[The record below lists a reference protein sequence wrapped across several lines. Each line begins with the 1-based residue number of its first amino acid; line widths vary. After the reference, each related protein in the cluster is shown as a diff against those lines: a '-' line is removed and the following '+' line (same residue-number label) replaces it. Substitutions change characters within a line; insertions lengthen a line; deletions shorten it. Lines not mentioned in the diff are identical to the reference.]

1 MAILVHEAMSGS
13 NRKFHN
19 TDHIFAIL
27 REGNHPIHT
36 LAAAFHDVVYYNVD
50 KGCTEKVEEIIK
62 PYVTF
67 EMEQV
72 FISKKAPPRDE
83 IFSLVNGVF
92 GFKLGQSLL
101 PYHGL
106 NEYLS
111 ALVAARTLL
120 PEIGFK
126 NTLAVV
132 ACIEASLP
140 FRRENEEGKNNFE
153 LLEERLLKLNKLKGW
168 ALAEEEI
175 FKMVSQAL
183 YFANYDVSNFAEK
196 HPAYFLDNTWKL
208 LPETNPVLMSSKVY
222 TIKKYRTAL
231 ERMEIFF
238 QQIDLSLIFHR
249 YRNEPSEEEITV
261 IRRQARKNIE
271 MGRFYLGGRL
281 LSTAIL
287 EALSEVTGGD
297 APVLMFLGGN
307 SRGNIDSK
315 YEFNEL
321 IRKAPVEVADDVD
334 ARMLSLF
341 EFETNGSLLDF
352 RKSPLSAFIYKSLGK
367 SGMERALLLAKRMFH
382 GEIKHE
388 EFLKLLGPKLVAPIA
403 QACAAMISTRKD
415 KLLKWVA

>member
-1 MAILVHEAMSGS
+1 MAILVHEAMSGPH
-13 NRKFHN
+13 RRFHN
-19 TDHIFAIL
+19 IDHIFAIL
-27 REGNHPIHT
+27 REGKQPIHT

-50 KGCTEKVEEIIK
+50 KGVTEKIEELIK
-62 PYVTF
+62 PYVSF

-72 FISKKAPPRDE
+72 FVSKKGPAQDD
-83 IFSLVNGVF
+83 IFSLVNGIF
-92 GFKLGQSLL
+92 GFKPGQTLL
-101 PYHGL
+101 PYFGM

-111 ALVAARTLL
+111 SIVAAKVLL

-132 ACIEASLP
+132 VCIEASIP
-140 FRRENEEGKNNFE
+140 FRRENEDGKNNFE
-153 LLEERLLKLNKLKGW
+153 LLEARLLKLNKLRSWG
-168 ALAEEEI
+168 LAENEI
-175 FKMVSQAL
+175 YSMVSQAL

-208 LPETNPVLMSSKVY
+208 LPETNPILISSKLY
-222 TIKKYRTAL
+222 TIKKYRSAL

-249 YRNEPSEEEITV
+249 YRNEPSEEEISV

-271 MGRFYLGGRL
+271 MGRFYLGARL

-297 APVLMFLGGN
+297 APVIMFLGAN
-307 SRGNIDSK
+307 SRGNIEPK
-315 YEFNEL
+315 FEFNAL
-321 IRKAPVEVADDVD
+321 IRNAEVDVAADVE
-334 ARMLSLF
+334 ARLLSLF

-352 RKSPLSAFIYKSLGK
+352 RKSPLGAFIYKSLGRE
-367 SGMERALLLAKRMFH
+367 GMDHALILAKRMFH
-382 GEIKHE
+382 GELRPE
-388 EFLKLLGPKLVAPIA
+388 EFLKQLGPKLIGPIA
-403 QACAAMISTRKD
+403 HACASMVSTRKD